1 MNDKISFKNEFL
13 LYQAFGF
20 STNFE
25 KVAKEKGILF
35 EIRPKENGH
44 NIPHCHAKYQDKEI
58 SISLNDC
65 SVLAGNLDKQKE
77 KFAIDFVRNNL
88 SIFQQ
93 HWDKFHKIV
102 F

>member
-1 MNDKISFKNEFL
+1 MNDKLLVKDTFL

-35 EIRPKENGH
+35 EIRSKENGH
-44 NIPHCHAKYQDKEI
+44 NIPHCHATYQDKEV
-58 SISLNDC
+58 SISLIDC
-65 SVLAGNLDKQKE
+65 SILAGNLDKHNE
-77 KFAIDFVRNNL
+77 KYAIDFVQKNL
-88 SIFQQ
+88 SLFQQ